1 MSYVLFISEQK
12 LKDSTA
18 INLNCSNDLLLP
30 YVRQAQKLYVE
41 PKLGTDL
48 TQKLKDL
55 IVAGTL
61 GNVGNEAYKTLV
73 DDYIGDMLPNWAFYH
88 AVPFLRFKIEN
99 GNIYS
104 KTSETGNALSTEESQ
119 SLREEVSNTAQ
130 YYTERMIEYV
140 INNTSS
146 FPEYST
152 NSGADISPDQNAY
165 YNGMNLERPR
175 QQGTKLTIGFSITNC
190 NEVLTFVSLTLAIVF
205 TIYKFIK
212 FEKTN

>member
-1 MSYVLFISEQK
+1 MAYVLFISEAK

-18 INLNCSNDLLLP
+18 INLNVDVDLLLP

-41 PKLGTDL
+41 TKLGTDL

-55 IVAGTL
+55 ITAGTL

-104 KTSETGNALSTEESQ
+104 KTSETGTPLSTEESQ
-119 SLREEVSNTAQ
+119 HLREEVRNTAE

-140 INNTSS
+140 RNNTAS
-146 FPEYST
+146 FPEFST
-152 NSGADISPDQNAY
+152 NTGADVQPDPNAF
-165 YNGMNLERPR
+165 YNGLNIERPLR
-175 QQGTKLTIGFSITNC
+175 QGSKLTLQDFLNASD
-190 NEVLTFVSLTLAIVF
+190 
-205 TIYKFIK
+205 YR
-212 FEKTN
+212 

>member
-18 INLNCSNDLLLP
+18 INLNVSTDLLLP

-41 PKLGTDL
+41 TKLGTDL

-55 IVAGTL
+55 ITAGTI

-104 KTSETGNALSTEESQ
+104 KTSETGNALSTEEAQ
-119 SLREEVSNTAQ
+119 HLREEVRNTAE
-130 YYTERMIEYV
+130 YYTERMIDYV
-140 INNTSS
+140 RNNTSS

-152 NSGADISPDQNAY
+152 NSGADVNPDSNAY
-165 YNGMNLERPR
+165 YNGMNLERPM
-175 QQGTKLTIGFSITNC
+175 QKGTKLTLRNF
-190 NEVLTFVSLTLAIVF
+190 LTPDLT
-205 TIYKFIK
+205 
-212 FEKTN
+212 